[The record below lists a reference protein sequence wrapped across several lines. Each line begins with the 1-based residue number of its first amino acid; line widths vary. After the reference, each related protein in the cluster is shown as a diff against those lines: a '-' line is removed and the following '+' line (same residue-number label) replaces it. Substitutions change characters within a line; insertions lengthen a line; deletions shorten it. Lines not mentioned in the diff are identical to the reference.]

1 MRKIVII
8 LICLI
13 STISFS
19 QDVNFFENANQF
31 LTKHVKAGKVDYSS
45 IKQNPANLDALIDYI
60 ANSEWTQEDEKAYLI
75 NVYNLCVIKKVVDN
89 YPISSP
95 MDVTAFFEKK
105 DLILNGEKTS
115 LDAIENKM
123 LRPTY
128 KDPRFHFSLVCGA
141 LGCPVL
147 RSEAYFPDKLDAQL
161 EEQTLLALNNRK
173 FVWQD
178 ASYDATY
185 ISEIFIWYKEDFGG
199 SNKKIFEYIN
209 GYIEDDF
216 RSDFPIQTYDY
227 DWTLNDQ
234 KIKVKEELPTK
245 IIPGNGDDEFNL
257 QTFTAGSLLGKGKF
271 DFTLFNTLYTQNHD
285 NWLGV
290 NYSGYRSTFVTH
302 LVQVTYGITKSKRI
316 NIGIDLNIKN
326 SGYSTDSTFAGI
338 SEAFRYTNSPTSRF
352 GLTAVGLRVKLQ
364 PFKNV
369 KNFSI
374 QSTLQMPT
382 IRDPE
387 GKYVGANDPGNLFW
401 AEWDRIVW
409 WNQFF
414 FDKTW
419 GKIQLFAEVDL
430 LFRFKRYANQI
441 GMLDLPMNLFL
452 SYFPTKKI
460 TIYAMT
466 QHVPRFTNN
475 INPQDPG
482 ITDFVIPANYTASGL
497 GFKYQVINGL
507 NLELLYTNFWR
518 GKNSGLGSTYNLGI
532 KYVMN

>member
-1 MRKIVII
+1 MKTLVLMI
-8 LICLI
+8 LVCAIKLGYSQEFDFFTAANNFL
-13 STISFS
+13 ST
-19 QDVNFFENANQF
+19 
-31 LTKHVKAGKVDYSS
+31 HVKAGKVDYKS
-45 IKQNPANLDALIDYI
+45 IKDQPSELNALTDFI
-60 ANSEWTQEDEKAYLI
+60 ASYEWSKEEEKAYLI
-75 NVYNLCVIKKVVDN
+75 NVYNLNVIAKVVEN

-95 MDVTAFFEKK
+95 MDVASFFEKK
-105 DLILNGEKTS
+105 DVILNGDKTS
-115 LDAIENKM
+115 LDAIENKI

-128 KDPRFHFSLVCGA
+128 NDPRFHFSLVCGA

-147 RSEAYFPDKLDAQL
+147 RAEAYLPNKLDEQL
-161 EEQTLLALNNRK
+161 EEQTVLALNNRA

-199 SNKKIFEYIN
+199 SNKTIFEYIN
-209 GYIEDDF
+209 KYSKDEF
-216 RSDFPIQTYDY
+216 RADFPIQTYDY
-227 DWTLNDQ
+227 DWSLNDQ
-234 KIKVKEELPTK
+234 ATK
-245 IIPGNGDDEFNL
+245 PDVSTENIPAKNNDEFNL

-271 DFTLFNTLYTQNHD
+271 DFTLFNTLYTQNKD

-302 LVQVTYGITKSKRI
+302 LVQVTYGISKSKRI

-326 SGYSTDSTFAGI
+326 SGFSNDSTFAGI
-338 SEAFRYTNSPTSRF
+338 GEAFKYQNSPTSRF
-352 GLTAVGLRVKLQ
+352 GLTAVGLRVKIQ
-364 PFKNV
+364 PFKSV

-374 QSTLQMPT
+374 QSTLQAPT
-382 IRDPE
+382 IRNAE
-387 GKYVGANDPGNLFW
+387 GVNFGNGNPDNLFW

-430 LFRFKRYANQI
+430 LFRFKKYKNQI
-441 GMLDLPMNLFL
+441 GMLDIPMNIFL

-460 TIYAMT
+460 TLYAMT
-466 QHVPRFTNN
+466 QHVPRYTNN
-475 INPQDPG
+475 INPQDLNV
-482 ITDFVIPANYTASGL
+482 TDFVIPANYTASGL
-497 GFKYQVINGL
+497 GFKYQVMQGL